1 MIKNTLPEKSGNPE
15 SHKKKSRQ
23 FESSL
28 TNMPMVGKDLLRAFY
43 RLYYLQFSDSN
54 DQKKHYIAK
63 VLLAIREI
71 FLYENNRN
79 YISYRCNYKF
89 ALIHFLSFLTN
100 QEQESG
106 FHQVGSL
113 VARNIPALCL

>member
-1 MIKNTLPEKSGNPE
+1 
-15 SHKKKSRQ
+15 
-23 FESSL
+23 
-28 TNMPMVGKDLLRAFY
+28 MPMVGKDLLRAFY

-79 YISYRCNYKF
+79 YISYRFNYKF
-89 ALIHFLSFLTN
+89 ALILFLSFLEN
-100 QEQESG
+100 RKQEPG
-106 FHQVGSL
+106 FQQVGSL
-113 VARNIPALCL
+113 VTRNISVFCL

>member
-1 MIKNTLPEKSGNPE
+1 
-15 SHKKKSRQ
+15 
-23 FESSL
+23 
-28 TNMPMVGKDLLRAFY
+28 MVGKDLLRAFY